1 MNAQMFKLATL
12 ALGLSLSSIALAT
25 NPGGGGGGTG
35 NPATGTGFPGV
46 SSFSADGP
54 FATTSGSAGSSCT
67 VFRPSTLGENN
78 RKHPIIVWGNG
89 TTASPSTYAALLEHW
104 ASHGFVVIAANTS
117 NAGTGQ
123 EMLGCVDYLTTQN
136 NRSSGTY
143 ANKLDLNRIGAA
155 GHSQGGGGTI
165 MAGQDYRIKV
175 TAPFQPYTIGL
186 GHNSSS
192 QSNQN
197 GPMFLMTGSADTIA
211 SPTLNALPVYN
222 RANVPVFWGEL
233 SRASHFEPVG
243 NAGDYR
249 GPSTAS
255 FRYHLMDDAS
265 AEDTF
270 YGSNCDLCSDR
281 DWDVRRKGI
290 N

>member
-1 MNAQMFKLATL
+1 MNAPMFKLAALT
-12 ALGLSLSSIALAT
+12 LGLSLSSIALGN
-25 NPGGGGGGTG
+25 NPGGGT
-35 NPATGTGFPGV
+35 NPDTGTGFPGV

-54 FATTSGSAGSSCT
+54 FATISGSAGSSCT

-89 TTASPSTYAALLEHW
+89 TTASPDDYAELLEHW
-104 ASHGFVVIAANTS
+104 ASHGFVVVAANTS
-117 NAGTGQ
+117 DAGTGE
-123 EMLGCVDYLTTQN
+123 EMIDCIDYLTTQN
-136 NRSSGTY
+136 NSSGTY
-143 ANKLDLNRIGAA
+143 SNKLDLSRIGAA

-165 MAGQDYRIKV
+165 MAGQDYRIKA

-197 GPMFLMTGSADTIA
+197 GPMFLMTGSTDLIA
-211 SPTLNALPVYN
+211 GPTLNALPVYN
-222 RANVPVFWGEL
+222 RTNVPVFWGEL
-233 SRASHFEPVG
+233 SGAGHFEPVG
-243 NAGDYR
+243 DGGDFR
-249 GPSTAS
+249 GPSTAW

-265 AEDTF
+265 AESTF
-270 YGSNCDLCSDR
+270 YGSGCELCSDN

>member
-136 NRSSGTY
+136 NRSSGT
-143 ANKLDLNRIGAA
+143 
-155 GHSQGGGGTI
+155 S
-165 MAGQDYRIKV
+165 
-175 TAPFQPYTIGL
+175 
-186 GHNSSS
+186 
-192 QSNQN
+192 
-197 GPMFLMTGSADTIA
+197 
-211 SPTLNALPVYN
+211 
-222 RANVPVFWGEL
+222 
-233 SRASHFEPVG
+233 
-243 NAGDYR
+243 
-249 GPSTAS
+249 
-255 FRYHLMDDAS
+255 
-265 AEDTF
+265 
-270 YGSNCDLCSDR
+270 
-281 DWDVRRKGI
+281 
-290 N
+290 